1 MCVPWSLC
9 YATYVVTRKAWKNLA
24 RVQAHDCHVSTS
36 YTGNSSIREIS
47 TVLLNVNYHT
57 PYSGIR
63 WPLQWLLILFWFF
76 ISFVYLVDLIAVAAQ
91 SRYNLWFRNATLL
104 VSANARW
111 LHLVTKPSSQLLRNC
126 GTVFWRRS
134 ETFRPSHLLNKLSK
148 HTLLRQLFIDLF
160 IYSFSR

>member
-1 MCVPWSLC
+1 MTVMYQHHIPVIAQSVKSLQFC
-9 YATYVVTRKAWKNLA
+9 WMSIITRLTQESDDLCN
-24 RVQAHDCHVSTS
+24 D
-36 YTGNSSIREIS
+36 Y
-47 TVLLNVNYHT
+47 
-57 PYSGIR
+57 
-63 WPLQWLLILFWFF
+63 LFWFF

-148 HTLLRQLFIDLF
+148 HTLLRQLLIDLF
-160 IYSFSR
+160 IHSFSR